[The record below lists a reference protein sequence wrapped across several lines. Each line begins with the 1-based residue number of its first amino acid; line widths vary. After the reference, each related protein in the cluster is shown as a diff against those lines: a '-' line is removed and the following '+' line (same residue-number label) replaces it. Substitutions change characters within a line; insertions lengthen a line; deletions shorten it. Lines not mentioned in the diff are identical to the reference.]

1 MTASHALRIGSEK
14 FATELAQ
21 LTGGRQGIG
30 PSASRF
36 LKNTSVEVDDID
48 HNKSAG
54 SRTPPKRY
62 PGKIVKVQS
71 NGQFT
76 VEYTDGKVEE
86 DVDKARIHP
95 LGVEATVGGVLF
107 LDEAYDLD
115 PKSNDTGRS
124 ILAEI
129 MSVAED
135 HRDKV
140 TIILAGYR
148 DDIETKLFG
157 FNVGMA
163 SRFDVLTFDDFTPHQ
178 LEEIWNGH
186 CTEQKWKCND
196 NVTQIVVRRLQR
208 RIGKKGFGNARTV
221 REIFNGAAE
230 RGARRFRQNPDQGPE
245 ILTEDIMGIKPV
257 PDAVPELAE
266 LLASLEGM
274 IGLVEVKQAIDGLA
288 RTAANNYDRELRSE
302 PPDDVMLHRLFVGN
316 PGTGKTTVARLYG
329 RILKCLGFLSN
340 GDVVYKTASDFIG
353 SHVGESAKNAQ
364 AILQLA
370 VGKVLLIDEAYGLND
385 ASSTRS
391 SKRSPEILARIV
403 RLS

>member
-1 MTASHALRIGSEK
+1 MARIFADLLEKAGARAGHKFIEMTASHALRIGSEK

-140 TIILAGYR
+140 TA
-148 DDIETKLFG
+148 
-157 FNVGMA
+157 
-163 SRFDVLTFDDFTPHQ
+163 
-178 LEEIWNGH
+178 
-186 CTEQKWKCND
+186 
-196 NVTQIVVRRLQR
+196 
-208 RIGKKGFGNARTV
+208 
-221 REIFNGAAE
+221 
-230 RGARRFRQNPDQGPE
+230 
-245 ILTEDIMGIKPV
+245 
-257 PDAVPELAE
+257 
-266 LLASLEGM
+266 LASTYSDL
-274 IGLVEVKQAIDGLA
+274 IGNVD
-288 RTAANNYDRELRSE
+288 
-302 PPDDVMLHRLFVGN
+302 
-316 PGTGKTTVARLYG
+316 
-329 RILKCLGFLSN
+329 
-340 GDVVYKTASDFIG
+340 
-353 SHVGESAKNAQ
+353 
-364 AILQLA
+364 
-370 VGKVLLIDEAYGLND
+370 
-385 ASSTRS
+385 TRS
-391 SKRSPEILARIV
+391 SAMVYAGDDHLGWLPRRH
-403 RLS
+403 